1 MSRYETQ
8 VVKKI
13 LDRAEVGLKKYGTT
27 LERKDFTTKRWLE
40 ELQAELLDG
49 SIYSER
55 LIELFSYDVDID
67 TMISVVQIIQ
77 KVGIETVMNE
87 LNKFKD

>member
-8 VVKKI
+8 VIKKI
-13 LDRAEVGLKKYGTT
+13 LGRAEVGLEKYGTT

-77 KVGIETVMNE
+77 KIGIETVMNE